1 MLVHTVQEACQSHPP
16 LENRNMKTFMTFLAI
31 CVVAGATVIAGDA
44 DLKNVQCV
52 VANKAATAGK
62 SADYKDAKVYFCC
75 GGCAGKFAANTK
87 KYAERANHQLVAT
100 NQYTQKGC
108 PFSGGKVKAG
118 NLVSIAGTEVGFC
131 CDGCK
136 NKVASAKDDAA
147 RMKLVFS
154 EKAFGKGF
162 EKKAGK

>member
-1 MLVHTVQEACQSHPP
+1 MCCSQQGSD
-16 LENRNMKTFMTFLAI
+16 R
-31 CVVAGATVIAGDA
+31 
-44 DLKNVQCV
+44 
-52 VANKAATAGK
+52 GK
-62 SADYKDAKVYFCC
+62 IGRLQRCEGVLCC